1 MSLIKKV
8 ADRYGVEP
16 NLMLKAIKKT
26 AFGST
31 EPTDEQLFQLFLVAE
46 QYGLN
51 PFTKEIYVIP
61 TNGGVIPVV
70 SVDGWA
76 KIINAHPA
84 FDGVEFA
91 YADKTAEI
99 PGAKPAPEWVEA
111 RIYRKDRSRPV
122 VVREYLDEVFQPKGP
137 WKSHTKRMMRHKSFI
152 QAARLAFG
160 YSGIYDPDEADRVVE
175 ATAPGTTVEPLAAA
189 PASQPAL
196 ELEPV
201 STPAPEAEG
210 TIPGALRRQIEHQA
224 KLKNVPV
231 PEFATADEAKGFLK
245 ELMAK

>member
-16 NLMLKAIKKT
+16 NLLVQAIKKT

-31 EPTDEQLFQLFLVAE
+31 EPTNEQLFQLFLIAE

-61 TNGGVIPVV
+61 TAGGVIPVV

-76 KIINAHPA
+76 KIINSHPS
-84 FDGVEFA
+84 FDGVEFS
-91 YADKTAEI
+91 YAENMVEM

-111 RIYRKDRSRPV
+111 RIYRKDRSRPI
-122 VVREYLDEVFQPKGP
+122 VVREYLDEVYSQTKGP

-152 QAARLAFG
+152 QCARLAFG
-160 YSGIYDPDEADRVVE
+160 FSGIYDPDEAERVTE
-175 ATAPGTTVEPLAAA
+175 AVTDPSPLELKPVSITE
-189 PASQPAL
+189 PASEPA
-196 ELEPV
+196 
-201 STPAPEAEG
+201 
-210 TIPGALRRQIEHQA
+210 TIPAALLRQIQHQA
-224 KLKNVPV
+224 SLKGVEI
-231 PEFATADEAKGFLK
+231 PEFSTADEAKGFLK
-245 ELMAK
+245 NLMAAQ